1 MRVLYAIF
9 INVTMIRCRVT
20 RGIPLPKEEDR
31 GGHVGGIVEN
41 KIIVSGGNRWSED
54 WQKGLL
60 LLL

>member
-1 MRVLYAIF
+1 
-9 INVTMIRCRVT
+9 MIRCRVT
-20 RGIPLPKEEDR
+20 RGNPLSKEEDR

>member
-1 MRVLYAIF
+1 
-9 INVTMIRCRVT
+9 MIRCRVT